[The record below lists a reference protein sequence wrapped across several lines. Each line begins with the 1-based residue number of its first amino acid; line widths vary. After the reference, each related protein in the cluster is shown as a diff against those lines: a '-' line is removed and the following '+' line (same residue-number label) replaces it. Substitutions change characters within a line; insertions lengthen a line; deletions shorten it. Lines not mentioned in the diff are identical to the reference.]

1 MKSPSIDNFYTKLDK
16 QILLAQSYT
25 EISQLFFI
33 IKACR
38 LKPYSYVFESRSY
51 KIVLY
56 RHWIDEFG
64 NSLHIIAKKR
74 LKLIYNDVSLDRGNL
89 VCTDLYYGL
98 SLDKIVKISKLA
110 YLCLGK
116 DEDLY
121 QDCAVITF
129 LGIDNYL
136 RSYQYL
142 YGEWQAISP
151 LTIGFN
157 NLKIIAKN
165 RDIKYF
171 HQLDIKEN
179 MPIPCISSE
188 QWLTFVPPSQAF
200 LTHMEK
206 GHEFIAPLFKQRN
219 IDTHG

>member
-16 QILLAQSYT
+16 HILLAQSYT
-25 EISQLFFI
+25 EVSELFFI
-33 IKACR
+33 VKACR
-38 LKPYSYVFESRSY
+38 LKPYPYVFEKRSE

-56 RHWIDEFG
+56 RQWFDEFG
-64 NSLHIIAKKR
+64 NSLQITTKKR
-74 LKLIYNDVSLDRGNL
+74 LQIIYNDLSLDRAAL

-98 SLDKIVKISKLA
+98 SLDKIAKISKLA

-116 DEDLY
+116 DEDLH

-136 RSYQYL
+136 RTYQFV
-142 YGEWQAISP
+142 YGEWQQVSP
-151 LTIGFN
+151 LTIGLR

-171 HQLDIKEN
+171 HQFDIKDN
-179 MPIPCISSE
+179 MPIPCTTSE
-188 QWLTFVPPSQAF
+188 QWLTFMPPSLNLIEELNQKYEQFAQV
-200 LTHMEK
+200 L
-206 GHEFIAPLFKQRN
+206 Q
-219 IDTHG
+219 

>member
-25 EISQLFFI
+25 EVNHLFFV

-38 LKPYSYVFESRSY
+38 LKPYSYLFEKRSD

-56 RHWIDEFG
+56 RHWVDEFG
-64 NSLHIIAKKR
+64 NSLHITTKKR
-74 LKLIYNDVSLDRGNL
+74 LQLIYNDVSLDRDAL
-89 VCTDLYYGL
+89 VCTDLYHGL
-98 SLDKIVKISKLA
+98 SLDKIVRISKLA

-121 QDCAVITF
+121 QDCAVVTF

-142 YGEWQAISP
+142 YGEWQAVSP
-151 LTIGFN
+151 LTIGLR
-157 NLKIIAKN
+157 NLKIIGKN

-179 MPIPCISSE
+179 MPIPCISSD

-206 GHEFIAPLFKQRN
+206 GHEYIAPLFKQRN
-219 IDTHG
+219 NSTHG